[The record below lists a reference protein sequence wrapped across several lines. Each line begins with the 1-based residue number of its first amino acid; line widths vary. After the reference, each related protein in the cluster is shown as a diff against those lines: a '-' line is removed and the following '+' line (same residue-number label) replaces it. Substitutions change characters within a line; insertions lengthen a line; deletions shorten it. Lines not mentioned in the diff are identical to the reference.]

1 MLTKGS
7 RAAAAALALA
17 CAPAPEAPGA
27 RHHLYV
33 SQAASGSVAVV
44 DPERGESVRRIPVG
58 QLPHQL
64 LPVGDRLLVVLTG
77 SQAVAELDPA
87 AARVT
92 RTFLTAPLPPA
103 RADGTPI
110 AGHATAEAAAATSC
124 AVCHGAPGGPA
135 PRYVGERPIAMLAL
149 PGGRLLVAHVRS
161 GALTELDLASGAIRR
176 RVALEPAGE
185 AREAVALAQLGGE
198 VLVALRPKPPSSA
211 PAVIRRLDA
220 VTLAPLGD
228 VAVGPDPVALLAVP
242 ERGLALVSDF
252 ASDTVTPVAAGAGAG
267 PAFTAAPGPM
277 GLLPLPGGRRVLALD
292 YYSDSLSRLDLD
304 TGEVRTERLRS
315 AARPYANP
323 SHAALSPDGRVAW
336 VVSSGTEGH
345 VLAVDVET
353 LAVARALPVDGLSF
367 AVAVVPGPAP
377 LPPAP

>member
-1 MLTKGS
+1 M
-7 RAAAAALALA
+7 
-17 CAPAPEAPGA
+17 
-27 RHHLYV
+27 
-33 SQAASGSVAVV
+33 SQAASGTVAVV
-44 DPERGESVRRIPVG
+44 DPERGETVRRIAVG

-64 LPVGDRLLVVLTG
+64 LAVGDRLLVVLTG

-87 AARVT
+87 TARPT
-92 RTFLTAPLPPA
+92 RTFLTAPLPAA
-103 RADGTPI
+103 REDGSPI

-124 AVCHGAPGGPA
+124 AACHGVPGGPP

-161 GALTELDLASGAIRR
+161 GALTELDLATGAIHR
-176 RVALEPAGE
+176 RVALAPAGD
-185 AREAVALAQLGGE
+185 AREAVALALLGDE
-198 VLVALRPKPPSSA
+198 VLVALRPKPPSGE

-220 VTLAPLGD
+220 DTLAPLGD
-228 VAVGPDPVALLAVP
+228 VAVGPDPVALLALP

-252 ASDTVTPVAAGAGAG
+252 ASDTVTPVTAGAAAGAG

-292 YYSDSLSRLDLD
+292 YYSDAISRLDLD

-323 SHAALSPDGRVAW
+323 SHAALSPDGRTAW
-336 VVSSGTEGH
+336 VVSAGTEGH

-353 LAVARALPVDGLSF
+353 LAVVGAVPVDGLSF